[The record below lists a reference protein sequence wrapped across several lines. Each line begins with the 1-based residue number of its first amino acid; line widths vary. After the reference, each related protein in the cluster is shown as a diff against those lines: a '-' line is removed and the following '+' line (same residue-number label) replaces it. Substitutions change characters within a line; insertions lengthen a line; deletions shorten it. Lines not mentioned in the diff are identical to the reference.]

1 MSTFSKAGWLVL
13 LLSVLGGVS
22 WVLFSPHEGST
33 VVDVGDASPNEA
45 TEEASETVDDL
56 LDSDASLE
64 E

>member
-22 WVLFSPHEGST
+22 WVLFSPHGGST
-33 VVDVGDASPNEA
+33 VDVSDASSNKT

-64 E
+64 D